1 MQQETVQPFSADV
14 GRVLDIVVHSLY
26 RQREI
31 FLRELVSNASDACD
45 RLRWLALSQPEL
57 LEGQPGL
64 RIDVVVDR
72 AAGRLIVRDTGI
84 GMDADE
90 LARNLGTIARSGT
103 AQFLLEAGT
112 DAAKGLELIGRFG
125 VGFYSAFMVA
135 DRVEVE
141 SRRAGAK
148 EGFVWSS
155 DGRSGF
161 TVRPT
166 GHDLPRGTSVIL
178 HLRADARE
186 FLDPGRVEDILHRY
200 CDHIG
205 FPVFLEVI
213 PAPGES
219 RTSLQ
224 KPRQVNRASAL
235 WTRSP
240 SEIGEEQYREFYRH
254 VAHRFDEP
262 FARIHARVEGRLSWT
277 ALLFVPKTRPLDLF
291 DPHRRHGVRLYVRRV
306 FVTEGL
312 DELLPRW
319 LRFVVGVVDSE
330 DLPLNVSRETLQDSA
345 VVAQIRRQLVRR
357 ILDELERIA
366 REDPAG
372 FEAWWREF
380 GAVVKEGLV
389 SDADWRERILKL
401 ARFPTTWSGLTD
413 LSGYVARMR
422 PGQKAIYYL
431 TGEDAERLSNHPQ
444 LEAARERGIEV
455 LLLEDAVDP
464 FWLAEVRGFGG
475 HPFVSLARGEVDFS
489 GIEAEAPRGEA
500 PAVEGRGLATLIA
513 RLKSVLGE
521 EVLDVRASRRLAGS
535 AVCLV
540 APEGA
545 LDPRL
550 ERILREHGQLKGPAR
565 RILEFDPR
573 HPLIRAMA
581 AMAEDATRAEEFAE
595 LARLL
600 LDQARVVDGEPLPDP
615 GAFSRRLS
623 RFLARAV
630 GAAEEAATVNEA

>member
-14 GRVLDIVVHSLY
+14 ARVLDIVVHALY
-26 RQREI
+26 RERDV

-45 RLRWLALSQPEL
+45 RLRWLAISQPEL
-57 LEGQPGL
+57 LADEPEL
-64 RIDVVVDR
+64 RIEIVVDR
-72 AAGRLIVRDTGI
+72 AAGTLTVRDTGI
-84 GMDADE
+84 GMDRDE

-103 AQFLLEAGT
+103 ARFLEEAGA
-112 DAAKGLELIGRFG
+112 DAARGLELIGRFG

-141 SRRAGAK
+141 SRRAGTR

-161 TVRPT
+161 SVRPAARE
-166 GHDLPRGTSVIL
+166 LPRGTSVIL
-178 HLRADARE
+178 QLRGDARE
-186 FLDPGRVEDILHRY
+186 FLDPLRIEDIVHRY
-200 CDHIG
+200 SDHLA
-205 FPVFLEVI
+205 FPIYLEVM

-219 RTSLQ
+219 RTNLQ
-224 KPRQVNRASAL
+224 QRRRVNRASAL
-235 WTRSP
+235 WTRAP
-240 SEIGEEQYREFYRH
+240 AEITGEQYREFYRH
-254 VAHRFDEP
+254 VAHRLDEP

-291 DPHRRHGVRLYVRRV
+291 DPQRRHGVRLHVRRV

-312 DELLPRW
+312 EELLPRW

-330 DLPLNVSRETLQDSA
+330 DLPLDVSRERIQQSA

-357 ILDELERIA
+357 LMDELERIA
-366 REDPAG
+366 REDGAG
-372 FEAWWREF
+372 FEAWWCEF
-380 GAVVKEGLV
+380 GPVVKEGLV
-389 SDADWRERILKL
+389 ADPEWRERILKL
-401 ARFPTTWSGLTD
+401 ARFPTTRGGLTD
-413 LSGYVARMR
+413 LSGYLARMR
-422 PGQKAIYYL
+422 PGQRAIYYV
-431 TGEDAERLSNHPQ
+431 TGESANVLRGLPQ
-444 LEAARERGIEV
+444 LEAATERGIEV

-464 FWLAEVRGFGG
+464 FWLAEVKSFDG
-475 HPFVSLARGEVDFS
+475 HPFISLARGDVDFS
-489 GIEAEAPRGEA
+489 GIGAEQPERDE
-500 PAVEGRGLATLIA
+500 PAVEGRELATLVA

-521 EVLDVRASRRLAGS
+521 EVLDVRPSRRLAGS

-550 ERILREHGQLKGPAR
+550 ERILREHGQLKGPGR
-565 RILEFDPR
+565 RILEFDPH

-581 AMAEDATRAEEFAE
+581 AMAEDGARAEEFAE

-600 LDQARVVDGEPLPDP
+600 LDQARVVEGEPLADP
-615 GAFSRRLS
+615 GAFTRRLS

-630 GAAEEAATVNEA
+630 GAEIQTRGPRG